1 MNLYRNHSMIIFPV
15 EETVECDLLE
25 RFYFDLVWIFLT
37 GLTLVI
43 FFTTVTLMLRVF
55 YARKM

>member
-1 MNLYRNHSMIIFPV
+1 MIIFPV